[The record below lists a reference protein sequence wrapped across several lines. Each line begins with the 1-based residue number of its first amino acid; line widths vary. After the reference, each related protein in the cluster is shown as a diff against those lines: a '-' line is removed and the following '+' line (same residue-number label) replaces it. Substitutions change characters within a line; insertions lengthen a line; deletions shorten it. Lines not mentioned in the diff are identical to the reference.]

1 MNPPDILP
9 ADGRRLRSQN
19 SRNAIVAAMLELVAE
34 GRITPSAEEVAS
46 RAGVGLR
53 TVFRHFTDM
62 ESLYAAMTGRLA
74 EHYEMWL
81 IPFDSVEWQGQLV
94 EAIERRTAT
103 YERLLPFKRAGDAH
117 RHMSPAI
124 QAEHARMLGMMR
136 QRLRSFLPREITDDV
151 VRFETIDLM
160 LSFEAW
166 QRLRDEQGLSVD
178 VARRIV
184 LREVLRLAGAENSV
198 PAD

>member
-1 MNPPDILP
+1 MSPSEVMVP
-9 ADGRRLRSQN
+9 DGRRRRSEN
-19 SRNAIVAAMLELVAE
+19 SRNRIVEAMLELVAE

-81 IPFDSVEWQGQLV
+81 IPFESTEWQGQLI
-94 EAIERRTAT
+94 EAIERRTTT

-117 RHMSPAI
+117 RHTSPAI
-124 QAEHARMLGMMR
+124 QSEHARMLVMMR
-136 QRLRSFLPREITDDV
+136 NRLRSFLPLAITDDV
-151 VRFETIDLM
+151 VCFETIDLM

-166 QRLRDEQGLSVD
+166 QRLRDEQGLSID
-178 VARRIV
+178 LARQIV
-184 LREVLRLAGAENSV
+184 LREVLRLAGAEDSETTT
-198 PAD
+198 

>member
-1 MNPPDILP
+1 LVELMNPSDVMAP
-9 ADGRRLRSQN
+9 DGRRRRSQN

-34 GRITPSAEEVAS
+34 GRITPSAEDVAS

-81 IPFDSVEWQGQLV
+81 IQLV

-136 QRLRSFLPREITDDV
+136 QRLRSFLPPAITDDEM
-151 VRFETIDLM
+151 RFETIDLM
-160 LSFEAW
+160 MSFEAW
-166 QRLRDEQGLSVD
+166 QRLRDEQGLPVD
-178 VARRIV
+178 LARRIV
-184 LREVLRLAGAENSV
+184 LREVLRLAGAEGSV
-198 PAD
+198 AAV